1 MALSRGSPFYE
12 DFHGLPQVREAWAKV
27 LTAELSEEMV
37 VREAQQRAELLS
49 HENLEEKVHLEEAKR
64 EKQRMSSE
72 YQALAKQEWVGKVFF
87 FFF

>member
-1 MALSRGSPFYE
+1 M
-12 DFHGLPQVREAWAKV
+12 REAWAKV
-27 LTAELSEEMV
+27 LTAELSEELV

-72 YQALAKQEWVGKVFF
+72 YQALAKQE
-87 FFF
+87 